1 MKKDNIIRLVSSDK
15 RVDTSFKRLMELVT
29 KDIEEIPP
37 KSVLVIIDRGDSVAL
52 CTSAIDMDTTL
63 ALIQKTQFQIMC
75 DLFNGV
81 SEDDT
86 VS

>member
-52 CTSAIDMDTTL
+52 CTSAIDMDTNL